1 MNRSR
6 ALALVL
12 ASAAPALLAGCI
24 TGHYPGGGLASQ
36 DKYVYES
43 TPDYPQ
49 SVVLVNVTT
58 GEKIW
63 SVDVPVGRQL
73 VIQFHEDRNE
83 GDSANPDIMNWQLME
98 MGNRSGS
105 LDNAMPVPA
114 SWSRRIDV
122 FYRKPGE
129 APGATASGG

>member
-1 MNRSR
+1 MIRFR

-12 ASAAPALLAGCI
+12 SSAAAALLGGCV
-24 TGHYPGGGLASQ
+24 TGHYPGGPLASL

-49 SVVLVNVTT
+49 SVVLMNITT

-73 VIQFHEDRNE
+73 VLQFHENRNKA
-83 GDSANPDIMNWQLME
+83 DAANPDIMNWQLME
-98 MGNRSGS
+98 LGNRKKS
-105 LDNAMPVPA
+105 LDNAMPVPP

-129 APGATASGG
+129 AAGATASGQ